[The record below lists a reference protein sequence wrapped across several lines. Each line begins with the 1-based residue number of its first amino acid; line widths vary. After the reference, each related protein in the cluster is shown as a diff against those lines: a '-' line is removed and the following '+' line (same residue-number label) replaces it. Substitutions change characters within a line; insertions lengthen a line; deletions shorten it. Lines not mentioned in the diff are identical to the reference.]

1 MCFARACKALST
13 GSTYKRSTSF
23 PIQVVNFLSKAR
35 AILVGVGI
43 VYPNVYRM
51 GRRRGVGIGVSA
63 VCAHY
68 DENHARLIDV
78 RGMRMSEAELGTQF
92 RCARRGGTRY
102 AKDILL
108 LVSVELFLFRGP

>member
-1 MCFARACKALST
+1 
-13 GSTYKRSTSF
+13 
-23 PIQVVNFLSKAR
+23 
-35 AILVGVGI
+35 
-43 VYPNVYRM
+43 M

-68 DENHARLIDV
+68 DENHGSRRSKEQMHARLIDV